1 MGSFELCSPPKSHD
15 FHHTDVKAAIKPQP
29 PPEPAA
35 ETGTVS
41 LIRHGPGALGLRLG
55 LGPGGRPVGAIGQ
68 LQVLLDAHSF
78 WAQGRSIR
86 QLRRMLRSSQAAVT
100 AWEDRR
106 LIGFG
111 RATSD
116 GVFRAVLWDVLVAEG
131 FQGRGIGRRLVES
144 LLKAPLVAATERTY
158 LMTTNSVGF
167 YGQLGFMNDHRQK
180 LLMLEPNRDTKSG

>member
-1 MGSFELCSPPKSHD
+1 MDG
-15 FHHTDVKAAIKPQP
+15 KAAIKPLP

-35 ETGTVS
+35 ESGTAS

-55 LGPGGRPVGAIGQ
+55 LGPGRRPVGAIGQ

-100 AWEDRR
+100 VWEDRR

-116 GVFRAVLWDVLVAEG
+116 GVFRAVLWDVVVADG
-131 FQGRGIGRRLVES
+131 FQGRGIGRRLVEC

-158 LMTTNSVGF
+158 LMTTNSGGF
-167 YGQLGFMNDHRQK
+167 YGQLGFKNDHRQQ
-180 LLMLEPNRDTKSG
+180 LLLLERNGGEKSG